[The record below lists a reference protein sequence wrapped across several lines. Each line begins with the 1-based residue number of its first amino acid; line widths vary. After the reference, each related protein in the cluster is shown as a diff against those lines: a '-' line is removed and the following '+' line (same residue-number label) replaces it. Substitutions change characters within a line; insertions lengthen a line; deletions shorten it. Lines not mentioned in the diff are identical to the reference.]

1 MKSLRK
7 MALLAGVALLTL
19 ALAYVP
25 LRARAPQSPASGGA
39 STPQQGSA
47 APPQAQ
53 NPPVQQQQQ
62 QPGIRAE
69 VRQVVVPVTV
79 KDGAGR
85 LVPDLRKDEFR
96 ILEDDVEQR
105 IISFNAEAVPLSLV
119 LLIDNDLKRSDSRQV
134 AESLDSIIAGLS
146 ASNKSFFC
154 RFNPYPNKGK
164 GFISK
169 KKKLPTKL

>member
-7 MALLAGVALLTL
+7 ITFVAGVVLLTL
-19 ALAYVP
+19 SLAYAP
-25 LRARAPQSPASGGA
+25 LRARAQQTSP
-39 STPQQGSA
+39 PQQDSA
-47 APPQAQ
+47 APAQAQ
-53 NPPVQQQQQ
+53 NPPAQRQQQ

-119 LLIDNDLKRSDSRQV
+119 LLIDNDLKRSDARQV
-134 AESLDSIIAGLS
+134 AESLDSI
-146 ASNKSFFC
+146 
-154 RFNPYPNKGK
+154 
-164 GFISK
+164 
-169 KKKLPTKL
+169 